1 MIRRSAARNN
11 SSDPRGPSASDGA
24 SKRGG
29 RLWFAL
35 WRAIA
40 AGAGGAFAVRHQW
53 ARRSGAQADAR
64 DHAER
69 LGLAGPPIPGASPLW
84 LHAASMGE
92 VGALAALV
100 RAVDAL
106 APNLPRIV
114 TTSTTT
120 GRERAAR
127 DLSPA
132 SALAPL
138 DGVKPL
144 RRFLERYEPGL
155 YVGVETEIW
164 PLRFEALAAR
174 GVSAALVS
182 ARVSPERLPR
192 YLRARPLYA
201 RALRSLT
208 LLAPA
213 SAADRERF
221 LALGMPLSRLGPE
234 GNLKWDG
241 APLPPKEEAVREI
254 RADLGLAPSCPWIVL
269 GSVHPGE
276 TAAVLPALLPLLALR
291 RAGLI
296 VAPRHPERFDDIAC
310 ELAAAAGQEPWRLS
324 RGPAPAGALV
334 LLLDRL
340 GVLARVYACARTAL
354 MGGTIAPIGGHSPLE
369 AAAAGCALV
378 AGPHIDH
385 QRDLVEPLAEQGA
398 LVLAADGP
406 EAGGRLAQL
415 ATDGARAGAVGT
427 AALRLVTERRG
438 HAERL
443 ARAVLELRG

>member
-1 MIRRSAARNN
+1 MIRRTAARNN
-11 SSDPRGPSASDGA
+11 SGDPRGPSASEGT
-24 SKRGG
+24 SPRGG

-40 AGAGGAFAVRHQW
+40 AGAGGAFAVRHEW
-53 ARRSGAQADAR
+53 ARRRGARADAR

-69 LGLAGPPIPGASPLW
+69 LGLAGPPISSPGSLW
-84 LHAASMGE
+84 FHAASMGE

-106 APNLPRIV
+106 VPNLPRIV

-174 GVSAALVS
+174 GVPAALVS

-201 RALRSLT
+201 RALASLT

-241 APLPPKEEAVREI
+241 APPPPGEADVREL
-254 RADLGLAPSCPWIVL
+254 RAELGLAPSWPWIVL

-276 TAAVLPALLPLLALR
+276 TAAVLPALLPLLAER

-296 VAPRHPERFDDIAC
+296 VAPRHPERFDDIAR
-310 ELAAAAGQEPWRLS
+310 ELAAAGQDSWRLS
-324 RGPAPAGALV
+324 RGPAPAGAAV

-378 AGPHIDH
+378 AGPHIEH
-385 QRDLVEPLAEQGA
+385 QRDLVEPLAEHGA
-398 LVLAADGP
+398 LVRAADGH
-406 EAGGRLAQL
+406 EAGSRLAQL
-415 ATDGARAGAVGT
+415 ATDGARAAAIGA
-427 AALRLVTERRG
+427 AASRLVTERRG